1 MNTSG
6 PGDGGRLRQEAEG
19 IRALSVGASLV
30 GTFVFGAL
38 LVGAAY
44 FWLQARERQAR
55 PSRVFDETNLRLQER
70 VSGVLQEPFEI
81 PGARPSERERQEGEL
96 RRFSWVDRSRRI
108 VRIPIEQA
116 MQLMARDHDGPPPGR
131 SAGR

>member
-6 PGDGGRLRQEAEG
+6 PEDRGRVRQEAEG
-19 IRALSVGASLV
+19 IRAFSVGTALI
-30 GTFVFGAL
+30 GTFVVGAL

-81 PGARPSERERQEGEL
+81 PGARPSERERQEREL
-96 RRFSWVDRSRRI
+96 RQFAWVDRSRRI

-116 MQLMARDHDGPPPGR
+116 MQLMARDHDGPSPGR
-131 SAGR
+131 SVGQ